1 MVETTEISE
10 LTRSNRIAMLAHIS
24 TVTVMVFFMIWESVR
39 GQLSPVYMTI
49 ATVVGV
55 IPLIGEVIC
64 WKSNTEHAMIKHLVS
79 YGFSL
84 FYTICLFTSPTN
96 LIYVFVIPIEAEIDF
111 KKAAKVVGEKSLEML
126 HLKDLTK
133 VTGYVRGGCTAI
145 GMKKQFPTVI
155 QEDAKE
161 LEYMHVSGGKLGMQI
176 RLAPLDL
183 QKVAKAEFADVIR
196 P

>member
-1 MVETTEISE
+1 MVETKEISE
-10 LTRSNRIAMLAHIS
+10 LTRSNRIAMLSHIS

-96 LIYVFVIPIEAEIDF
+96 LIYVFVIPMIFVVTIYSDTRYLLLINTGTILESIIVVVIGAT
-111 KKAAKVVGEKSLEML
+111 KVVLGIME
-126 HLKDLTK
+126 LKQQL
-133 VTGYVRGGCTAI
+133 Y
-145 GMKKQFPTVI
+145 
-155 QEDAKE
+155 
-161 LEYMHVSGGKLGMQI
+161 
-176 RLAPLDL
+176 RLLL
-183 QKVAKAEFADVIR
+183 
-196 P
+196 